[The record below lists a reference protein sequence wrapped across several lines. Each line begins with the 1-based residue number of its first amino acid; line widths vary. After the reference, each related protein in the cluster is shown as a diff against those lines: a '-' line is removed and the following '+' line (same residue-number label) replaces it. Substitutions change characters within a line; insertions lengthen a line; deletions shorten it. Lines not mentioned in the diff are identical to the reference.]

1 MYKYG
6 STYYAIANDNTTT
19 SNSSFNTLMGSI
31 NTTLSPEGICI
42 INNTKS
48 VQAGF
53 SGIAVSVTGGHS
65 QCKHRCSVR
74 VDSWLVYVIPDVE
87 WSWDGYSCQW

>member
-6 STYYAIANDNTTT
+6 STYCAHNTT

-31 NTTLSPEGICI
+31 NTALSSDGICI

-48 VQAGF
+48 IQAGINC
-53 SGIAVSVTGGHS
+53 GAAVTVTGNSVTAS
-65 QCKHRCSVR
+65 A
-74 VDSWLVYVIPDVE
+74 YI
-87 WSWDGYSCQW
+87 